1 MNIEQYDILQ
11 DRENSKQIAI
21 DFDGVIHKNS
31 KGFYDGTVYDKPIE
45 GAFESI
51 KKLHAEGYSIVVF
64 TAKVKPDRP
73 LVQGKT
79 GTELIRE
86 WFAKH
91 QMLSYIKEIT
101 SEKPRALVY
110 IDDRAIRFTDWDST
124 LNQIED
130 AQ

>member
-1 MNIEQYDILQ
+1 MNIEQYDLLQ
-11 DRENSKQIAI
+11 NQENTKQIAI

-31 KGFYDGTVYDKPIE
+31 KGFYDGTVYDEPIE

-51 KKLHAEGYSIVVF
+51 KKLHKEGYSIVVF

-73 LVQGKT
+73 LVEGKT
-79 GTELIRE
+79 GIELIKE
-86 WFAKH
+86 WFAKYK
-91 QMLSYIKEIT
+91 MLPYIKEIT

-110 IDDRAIRFTDWDST
+110 IDDRAIRFTNWDDT
-124 LNQIED
+124 LNLVKD